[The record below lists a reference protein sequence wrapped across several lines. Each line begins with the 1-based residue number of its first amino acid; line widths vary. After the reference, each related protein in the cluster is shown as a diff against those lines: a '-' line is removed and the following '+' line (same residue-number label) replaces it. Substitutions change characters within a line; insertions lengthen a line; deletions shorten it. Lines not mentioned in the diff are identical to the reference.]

1 MPPVCPPL
9 SLIYFCFSSVCF
21 SPSSFF
27 SPSLFCSSFICEN
40 VNTTVWQTTA
50 ECVRT
55 FDPCSVVKQLL
66 KQSEKK
72 YWDKLIKHL
81 RENRS
86 PGHWCRCCQIL
97 QLLNAATFWASWGIA
112 LSLAPQRSLPWSR
125 MLSSLVAS
133 CSLFSAEMTEL
144 QINTSPNIR
153 KKMFPSRKVWVP
165 FKCSAYPETHTQD
178 ELTIKKILPVT
189 RRWHLWPHASISGN
203 YPTPWRQWIPTP
215 LIWQAVYDLS
225 VHL

>member
-153 KKMFPSRKVWVP
+153 KKCFHLERCGFHLNAQLILK
-165 FKCSAYPETHTQD
+165 HT
-178 ELTIKKILPVT
+178 LRMSLPLKRSVT